1 MIIFDRLLFRIL
13 YLFLQALHLMNVIVG
28 VGSVG
33 ASDQFCD
40 KVEVFVPVTEV
51 VTEVFVIVG
60 EAIGVGSVGESDQFS
75 YQVVVFGP
83 VSVVVTGVEIL
94 LF

>member
-1 MIIFDRLLFRIL
+1 
-13 YLFLQALHLMNVIVG
+13 MNAIVG

-75 YQVVVFGP
+75 DQVVVFGP
-83 VSVVVTGVEIL
+83 VSVVVTVDSVVLVEANHHRYQIHL
-94 LF
+94 LLQPWQICFL